1 VKVEVVAGWCGLKS
15 RPQWRR
21 SR

>member
-1 VKVEVVAGWCGLKS
+1 VKVELIVGWCSLKS